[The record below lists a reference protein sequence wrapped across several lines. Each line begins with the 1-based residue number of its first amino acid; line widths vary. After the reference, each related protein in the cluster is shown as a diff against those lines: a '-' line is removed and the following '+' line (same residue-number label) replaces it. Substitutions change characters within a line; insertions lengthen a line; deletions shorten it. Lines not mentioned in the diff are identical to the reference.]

1 MAAGKPPSN
10 VGCVLAIVA
19 LPLVIVVGIVI
30 GTVLRSD
37 DDPTEEQ
44 HVTLDEGE
52 IAGTA
57 WRIDAV
63 RDVEGETCVFIYLDG
78 TESQRHVLPRSAGR
92 HLRRRDDRLRPRR
105 HRRRRGSPSSC
116 PTASAVDIDTTTA
129 DGIDGRFYVTV
140 VDGDVDAVALGCL
153 TPIELGSE
161 VRH

>member
-19 LPLVIVVGIVI
+19 LPLVILLGIVI

-63 RDVEGETCVFIYLDG
+63 RDVEGESCVFLYHDD
-78 TESQRHVLPRSAGR
+78 TESTGTCSLEPQDETIGDETIVFGR
-92 HLRRRDDRLRPRR
+92 ADTGQTRGHRRAVRRRAPSTSTPPPPRA
-105 HRRRRGSPSSC
+105 S
-116 PTASAVDIDTTTA
+116 TAAST
-129 DGIDGRFYVTV
+129 
-140 VDGDVDAVALGCL
+140 
-153 TPIELGSE
+153 
-161 VRH
+161 